1 MKKKTITWLNVV
13 LNAIAAIVWSANCL
27 ILIIY
32 TRYNKPPEIILLLDL
47 LCAMIW
53 WVSFAVLLIRYL
65 NSKKDQ

>member
-1 MKKKTITWLNVV
+1 MKKKPITWLNVV

-53 WVSFAVLLIRYL
+53 WVSFAVSLIRYL
-65 NSKKDQ
+65 NSKKDR